1 VLNVSV
7 SIREDQIAK
16 IIAEQKPK
24 RIGIQAP
31 DGLLNVVLG
40 LAERIEERHGVEAMI
55 LFDPSY
61 GTCDL
66 MNLDA
71 RRLGLDLILNLGHS
85 VGVDKIGKYT
95 FLVDVEYNVDFKP
108 VLNLAVEQFKGTFS
122 RVGVVTISNHKAQ
135 LDFAVEYLNEK
146 GMAAVKSESEGTLFD
161 GQVFG
166 CNYHSARSIARDVD
180 AFFFLGQSRFHAI
193 GVRLNTRKPTYMLDP
208 FFNSV
213 EDVVKEAEHLE
224 RKAILSVLKAKDAER
239 IGIVISMKEG
249 QLFRR
254 QAEEIR
260 NRLTGLGKKTYL
272 FHMREI
278 TAQRV
283 AAIRGIDAF
292 VETACPRLALDNE
305 EFDRPMLSYD
315 EALGL
320 IRLLEGRELGDMFGS
335 GFWV

>member
-1 VLNVSV
+1 VLDVGV
-7 SIREDQIAK
+7 SIREDQISK

-31 DGLLNVVLG
+31 DGLLKTMLE
-40 LAERIEERHGVEAMI
+40 LAEMIEEKHGVETMI

-71 RRLGLDLILNLGHS
+71 RRLGLDLVLNLGHS

-95 FLVDVEYNVDFKP
+95 FLVDVEYNVDFRP
-108 VLNLAVEQFKGTFS
+108 VLDLALEQFKGKFS
-122 RVGVVTISNHKAQ
+122 RVGVVTISNHKSQ
-135 LDFAVEYLNEK
+135 LDAAVSYLNDR
-146 GMAAVKSESEGTLFD
+146 GLPAVKGDGEGMLFD

-166 CNYHSARSIARDVD
+166 CNYYSAHNITKDVD

-193 GVRLNTRKPTYMLDP
+193 GVRLSTRKPTFMLDP
-208 FFNSV
+208 FFNLV
-213 EDVVKEAEHLE
+213 EDMDKEADLVE
-224 RKAILSVLKAKDAER
+224 RKAILSVLKAREAER
-239 IGIVISMKEG
+239 IGIIVSMKEG
-249 QLFRR
+249 QLFRK

-260 NRLTGLGKKTYL
+260 DRLTRLGKKTYL
-272 FHMREI
+272 FHLREVN
-278 TAQRV
+278 AQRV

-292 VETACPRLALDNE
+292 VETACPRVAVDNE
-305 EFDRPMLSYD
+305 DFDRPMLSY
-315 EALGL
+315 EQALGL
-320 IRLLEGRELGDMFGS
+320 IRLLEGKELGDMFNS